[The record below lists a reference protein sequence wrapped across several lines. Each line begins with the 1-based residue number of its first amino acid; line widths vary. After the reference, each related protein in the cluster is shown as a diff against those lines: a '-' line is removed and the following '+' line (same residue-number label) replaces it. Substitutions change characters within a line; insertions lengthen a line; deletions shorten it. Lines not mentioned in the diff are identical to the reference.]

1 MKLSSS
7 QDLVIQIII
16 MNRSYETYDFWRIP
30 TRTVC
35 FDNESKNITLIM
47 NGVIKCGNLK
57 VTFLSFTQWLLS
69 LHKTI
74 HSIVQDH
81 NKIPS
86 QAGESPDFTI
96 VDLLMRKTFAS
107 LFGPSV

>member
-1 MKLSSS
+1 
-7 QDLVIQIII
+7 
-16 MNRSYETYDFWRIP
+16 
-30 TRTVC
+30 
-35 FDNESKNITLIM
+35 M

-96 VDLLMRKTFAS
+96 VGFIIEKNIRLLVSTVLLNCAF
-107 LFGPSV
+107 V